1 MKVGYITEPNSKG
14 QIVIPKKIRDDL
26 KIDENT
32 PLNLNIVGDGI
43 WIHPIQEVIITPKST
58 YSRKALLEALDKT
71 RGIWASDLDFDK
83 RTRIRR
89 KIELKASR
97 DRKKA
102 WW

>member
-1 MKVGYITEPNSKG
+1 MKVGFIAEPNSKG

-43 WIHPIQEVIITPKST
+43 WIHPVRGILTDKELKDSHSLYLEV
-58 YSRKALLEALDKT
+58 LNKT
-71 RGIWASDLDFDK
+71 RGILAGK
-83 RTRIRR
+83 PYYKNEKAR
-89 KIELKASR
+89 KKLALKASAR
-97 DRKKA
+97 RKKV